1 VRGWHAEGVNGSEL
15 RIRFPAGLWLFL
27 AARHRA
33 EELRTGYDGTSSLGH
48 VIQSL
53 GVPLTEV
60 GRLLVDSRE
69 VSASYRPF
77 DGDEVRV
84 CAVERPQRLPPGAP
98 RFVLDVHLG
107 SLARR
112 LRLLGVDT
120 AYANDLDDDTLIA
133 QANTERRVLLT
144 QDRGLLGRRAL
155 WLGAY
160 VRGSRADEQLADV
173 LSRFAPRLAPWT
185 RCTTCNG
192 EVSPVPKDEVA
203 HLLQPGT
210 RRTYDDFARCPAC
223 GHLYWRGAHHRHL
236 QAIVDAA
243 THTVAGLCR

>member
-1 VRGWHAEGVNGSEL
+1 M
-15 RIRFPAGLWLFL
+15 RFPAELWLFL
-27 AARHRA
+27 AARHRTA
-33 EELRTGYDGTSSLGH
+33 EFRTRYDGTSSLGH

-60 GRLLVDSRE
+60 GRLLVDGQE
-69 VSASYRPF
+69 VPVSHRPL
-77 DGDEVRV
+77 DGDVVQV
-84 CAVERPQRLPPGAP
+84 CAVERPQRLSPGVP

-173 LSRFAPRLAPWT
+173 LGRFAPPLAPWT

-210 RRTYDDFARCPAC
+210 RRTYDDFARCPVC
-223 GHLYWRGAHHRHL
+223 GRLYWRGAHHQRL
-236 QAIVDAA
+236 QAIVDSA
-243 THTVAGLCR
+243 THALAGRCR